1 MKRKPLLHP
10 TTTNRPSPRPPAGA
24 TTASRL
30 RRWARRRRGDAAGH
44 LLRGL
49 CYGIGTGAAG
59 LVFWWLEQ
67 HL

>member
-1 MKRKPLLHP
+1 MKRKPLLDP
-10 TTTNRPSPRPPAGA
+10 TTTNRPPSGA

-30 RRWARRRRGDAAGH
+30 RRWVRRRRGDAADH

-59 LVFWWLEQ
+59 LLIWWLEQ